1 MNDIY
6 ISLCM
11 LCLYIYIFFFSI
23 LLFLLL
29 PFFTDFYRPYSV
41 LRIEY
46 DSHKDCITREKVK
59 RECGEAGDPYFYRV
73 YVEDL
78 FLSSPHQL
86 TALFGLSCR
95 SYFFFFCSWQVQ
107 CCPSSRLNNKIC
119 GEGLP
124 VRQQCRRH
132 FFRLPFFQGWYG
144 SRLISSPLSL
154 QRVLLTLLLSCP
166 SSLVMGAFLRC
177 CEDSVSCLQYE
188 VLFLAITTTA
198 PLCP

>member
-1 MNDIY
+1 MTST
-6 ISLCM
+6 SLYACSV
-11 LCLYIYIFFFSI
+11 YIYIFFFSI

-95 SYFFFFCSWQVQ
+95 SYFFFFARGKYSAVQVLVSIIKYVEKVFQ
-107 CCPSSRLNNKIC
+107 FGSSVAVISSVFLSSRD
-119 GEGLP
+119 GM
-124 VRQQCRRH
+124 
-132 FFRLPFFQGWYG
+132 
-144 SRLISSPLSL
+144 
-154 QRVLLTLLLSCP
+154 VLVS
-166 SSLVMGAFLRC
+166 FLHLYPC
-177 CEDSVSCLQYE
+177 KEFS
-188 VLFLAITTTA
+188 
-198 PLCP
+198 